1 MGALNSAAGSV
12 GAMGSAVSLA
22 LLYGL
27 LLVILAGV
35 AMRRRA
41 GFDAYVRM
49 PLDLVL
55 ITVIAVVVKY
65 LLHPVFGVPLDGVN
79 LNRTGWW
86 FAIVAPAVAL
96 LWALLRYGPA
106 GRAGA
111 AHKRGA
117 VVLDGQEALQTL
129 KQTERLKE
137 RHGHELL
144 TLAGVWVPPADETK
158 HFKLIGTTG
167 AGKSTAIRELLHQA
181 LQRGDRAV
189 IADPDGGYLARFY
202 DRARGD
208 VILNPFDARSRKW
221 SVFADI
227 GSIQDADLLAR
238 SLIPDSG
245 STGSSGEREWSGY
258 ARTFVSAVLRQCMAN
273 GETDSAELWRLIA
286 TASTDELRTLLQGTA
301 AQPFLEAENARMF
314 GSIRS
319 VATSAIAALEYVN
332 AQEGGAAFSVRQWVR
347 SGRGLLFLP
356 YQAEQI
362 PALRSLISTWLR
374 LAIFQ
379 TMGMGEGD
387 HRIWF
392 VVDELDALGPIDGL
406 KDALARLRKF
416 GGRCVLGF
424 QSIAQVSSTYG
435 DGPARTIVE
444 NCSNTLILRCS
455 ASEGG
460 GTAKFASQLIG
471 QREVIRPTV
480 THSTGIEGKLIGR
493 EVDRGASYGEEHRV
507 EDAVMA
513 SEIEALPDRTGYL
526 KFASRPAWTLVGFE
540 YFERE
545 SRAEPSTFV
554 VSGLR

>member
-1 MGALNSAAGSV
+1 MGALDSAAGSV

-22 LLYGL
+22 S
-27 LLVILAGV
+27 V

-41 GFDAYVRM
+41 GFDTYVRM

-55 ITVIAVVVKY
+55 ITVIAVVIKY
-65 LLHPVFGVPLDGVN
+65 LLHPVFGVPLEGVN
-79 LNRTGWW
+79 LNRTDWW
-86 FAIVAPAVAL
+86 FAIVAPAVTL

-111 AHKRGA
+111 AHKRGT
-117 VVLDGQEALQTL
+117 VVLDGHEALQTL

-167 AGKSTAIRELLHQA
+167 AGKSTAIWELLHQA

-221 SVFADI
+221 SVFADVD
-227 GSIQDADLLAR
+227 SIQDADLLAR

-347 SGRGLLFLP
+347 SGRGVLFLP
-356 YQAEQI
+356 YPLLVSPDPAALSAVRCPSVLGHCLQIGLRRAPTGRTWTGRDAFWNAEWCLGGCDYRTEAAPQTEAHAPWSQADA
-362 PALRSLISTWLR
+362 PPRC
-374 LAIFQ
+374 
-379 TMGMGEGD
+379 TMGSRATICNI
-387 HRIWF
+387 HY
-392 VVDELDALGPIDGL
+392 V
-406 KDALARLRKF
+406 
-416 GGRCVLGF
+416 
-424 QSIAQVSSTYG
+424 SQVS
-435 DGPARTIVE
+435 
-444 NCSNTLILRCS
+444 
-455 ASEGG
+455 
-460 GTAKFASQLIG
+460 
-471 QREVIRPTV
+471 
-480 THSTGIEGKLIGR
+480 
-493 EVDRGASYGEEHRV
+493 
-507 EDAVMA
+507 
-513 SEIEALPDRTGYL
+513 
-526 KFASRPAWTLVGFE
+526 
-540 YFERE
+540 
-545 SRAEPSTFV
+545 
-554 VSGLR
+554 

>member
-1 MGALNSAAGSV
+1 MDASAL
-12 GAMGSAVSLA
+12 SLVLLYAA
-22 LLYGL
+22 LLAI
-27 LLVILAGV
+27 LVSV
-35 AMRRRA
+35 AVKRRA
-41 GFDAYVRM
+41 GFDTYWRM
-49 PLDLVL
+49 PLHLAG
-55 ITVIAVVVKY
+55 ITGIAIALKY
-65 LLHPVFGVPLDGVN
+65 LLHPVFGVPFDGAS

-86 FAIVAPAVAL
+86 FAVIAPAVAFG
-96 LWALLRYGPA
+96 WAFLRYGAGGRPA
-106 GRAGA
+106 A

-117 VVLDGQEALQTL
+117 VVTDGQAALA
-129 KQTERLKE
+129 QTERLKQ
-137 RHGHELL
+137 RHGEQLL
-144 TLAGVWVPPADETK
+144 TLAGVWVAPADETK

-189 IADPDGGYLARFY
+189 IADPDGGYLASFY
-202 DRARGD
+202 DRGRGD
-208 VILNPFDARSRKW
+208 VILNPFDARSRMW

-227 GSIQDADLLAR
+227 GSIQDADLMAR

-258 ARTFVSAVLRQCMAN
+258 ARTFVSAVLRRCMAN
-273 GETDSAELWRLIA
+273 GETDSAELWRLVA
-286 TASTDELRTLLQGTA
+286 VASTDELRTLLAGTA
-301 AQPFLEAENARMF
+301 AQPFLEADNARMF

-332 AQEGGAAFSVRQWVR
+332 AQEGHAAFSVRQWVR
-347 SGRGLLFLP
+347 SGRGVLFLP

-362 PALRSLISTWLR
+362 ASLRTLIATWVR

-379 TMGMGEGD
+379 TMSLGEGD

-493 EVDRGASYGEEHRV
+493 EVDRGTSYGEEHRV

-513 SEIEALPDRTGYL
+513 SEIEALPDRVGYL
-526 KFASRPAWTLVGFE
+526 KFASRPGWVFVRFE
-540 YFERE
+540 YFEVAR
-545 SRAEPSTFV
+545 
-554 VSGLR
+554 

>member
-1 MGALNSAAGSV
+1 EN
-12 GAMGSAVSLA
+12 
-22 LLYGL
+22 
-27 LLVILAGV
+27 
-35 AMRRRA
+35 
-41 GFDAYVRM
+41 
-49 PLDLVL
+49 
-55 ITVIAVVVKY
+55 
-65 LLHPVFGVPLDGVN
+65 
-79 LNRTGWW
+79 
-86 FAIVAPAVAL
+86 
-96 LWALLRYGPA
+96 
-106 GRAGA
+106 
-111 AHKRGA
+111 
-117 VVLDGQEALQTL
+117 
-129 KQTERLKE
+129 
-137 RHGHELL
+137 LL

-189 IADPDGGYLARFY
+189 IADPDGGYLASFY
-202 DRARGD
+202 DRGRGD

-227 GSIQDADLLAR
+227 GNIQDADLMAR
-238 SLIPDSG
+238 SLIPDTG
-245 STGSSGEREWSGY
+245 STGNSAREWSGY

-273 GETDSAELWRLIA
+273 GEMDSAELWRLIA
-286 TASTDELRTLLQGTA
+286 VASTDELRTLLAGTA
-301 AQPFLEAENARMF
+301 AQPFLEADNARMF

-319 VATSAIAALEYVN
+319 VAANAIATLEYVH
-332 AQEGGAAFSVRQWVR
+332 AQEGHAAFSVRQWVR
-347 SGRGLLFLP
+347 SGRGVLYLP

-362 PALRSLISTWLR
+362 AALRTLIATWVR

-379 TMGMGEGD
+379 TMGLGEGD

-480 THSTGIEGKLIGR
+480 THSTGIEGKFIGR
-493 EVDRGASYGEEHRV
+493 EVDRGTSYGEEHRV

-513 SEIEALPDRTGYL
+513 SEIEALPDRVGYL

-540 YFERE
+540 YFEPDGRVKVFQ
-545 SRAEPSTFV
+545 AV
-554 VSGLR
+554 